1 MIILGVYGSYEIY
14 TRKKYECE
22 HYDHGF
28 FSCHGETLKECRKK
42 RDKWI
47 DRNWGK

>member
-1 MIILGVYGSYEIY
+1 MIILGVYGS
-14 TRKKYECE
+14 
-22 HYDHGF
+22 YDHGF